1 MFGKKKL
8 EKPKSVLGI
17 VLYDYDLIINNDLK
31 NILISIKLRK
41 NLNPSRTG
49 KIFDNISLK
58 FEPHIKDIS
67 KDKLK
72 LDYRSDKVRDLIIE
86 MMTKIKSL
94 FEKIK
99 NENFDI
105 NSPALSNI
113 YSEFEYTFALR
124 ETIRKKLKDIEYDYT

>member
-8 EKPKSVLGI
+8 ERPKSALGI

-31 NILISIKLRK
+31 NIIISIKLRK

-58 FEPHIKDIS
+58 FEPYINDIS
-67 KDKLK
+67 KEKLK
-72 LDYRSDKVRDLIIE
+72 LDYRSDKARDLIIE
-86 MMTKIKSL
+86 MMTKIKNL

-99 NENFDI
+99 KENFDMK
-105 NSPALSNI
+105 SPALGNI
-113 YSEFEYTFALR
+113 YSEFEYAFALR
-124 ETIRKKLKDIEYDYT
+124 ETIRKKLRDIEYDYT